1 MTIKCFEFLKSI
13 KKKFKIWIK
22 IFLWIPLMI
31 EGSTLSHTD
40 VDIVCASTTTGFSGL
55 EGSGTTIHSGLG
67 GSGITVD
74 SGLGDLTTTMLCH
87 VFSVL
92 LSILAIGV
100 SSIVVAELLLSKE
113 NNVFM

>member
-1 MTIKCFEFLKSI
+1 
-13 KKKFKIWIK
+13 
-22 IFLWIPLMI
+22 MI

>member
-1 MTIKCFEFLKSI
+1 
-13 KKKFKIWIK
+13 
-22 IFLWIPLMI
+22 MI
-31 EGSTLSHTD
+31 EGSTFSHTD

-55 EGSGTTIHSGLG
+55 GEP
-67 GSGITVD
+67 GITVD